1 MFKAG
6 KFCRSSFVFREHGRA
21 AQRYPISLEVI
32 DSSIILQRRFNLP
45 KYMVYLTDKH
55 AMVHGAIR
63 LETGQEYSLSGFPKQ
78 LIPGKDANRSLMLEG
93 IPGGTD
99 NIDSISSQPS
109 AWEVPSLQDV
119 PSPIPPLENDSGPSS
134 EGSAYRSWARSYT

>member
-6 KFCRSSFVFREHGRA
+6 KFRRSSFVFREYGCA

-32 DSSIILQRRFNLP
+32 DNEMISQRRFNLP

-63 LETGQEYSLSGFPKQ
+63 LESGQEYSLSGFPKQ
-78 LIPGKDANRSLMLEG
+78 LILGKDANRL
-93 IPGGTD
+93 PGGTD
-99 NIDSISSQPS
+99 NTDPMSSQLS
-109 AWEVPSLQDV
+109 AWEVPTLQDV
-119 PSPIPPLENDSGPSS
+119 PSPIPPPDNSPSHAGPSS
-134 EGSAYRSWARSYT
+134 EASAYRSWARSYT